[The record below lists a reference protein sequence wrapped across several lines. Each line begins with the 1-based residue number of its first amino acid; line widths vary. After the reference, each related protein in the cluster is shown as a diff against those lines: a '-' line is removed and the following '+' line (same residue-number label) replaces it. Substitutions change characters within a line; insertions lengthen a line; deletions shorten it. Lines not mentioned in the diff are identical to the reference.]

1 MKETED
7 TGLNSEFDI
16 LIQESIELTKIFSA
30 IIEKS
35 K

>member
-16 LIQESIELTKIFSA
+16 LIQESIELTKNFFCYY
-30 IIEKS
+30 
-35 K
+35 